1 MIAVLLL
8 LMSFVTPPTL
18 ISPYSQI
25 LNAMALNRLKNIL
38 VLHAVIHN
46 NPDSSSGT
54 AVALVVRSRIERWT
68 NIPKEDNVPVSGIND
83 GAGPQIILASRNK
96 SRTREF
102 SDILHNTASENER
115 NPIRSSDTGA
125 PAAGRAKQVPYIELG
140 RISEEAPTVS
150 HILKNHPEFSAHCW
164 DIIFSSI
171 NRGKDFTNMKDGT
184 LIALKPGSSEL
195 IWGERL
201 DALVNRTNAALAT
214 DETDRSMTK
223 PGDARSVVI
232 GTISKKHPTVSHL
245 FEANPNFDR
254 GFWEII
260 HSPLNRNKKYTSLTP
275 GTQVVLDTKTME
287 LSFHKNSPAGADTQ
301 TAKMNATE
309 QDLGNAKIGQRT
321 LADAVK
327 PFIGTPYEQID
338 CYGLIVRGLQNQGIQ
353 YRGHGGI
360 REKLEALAVRN
371 GLPGNAYFNGEGL
384 VEKAGTKVYSK
395 SLDHVSGS
403 RKKAD
408 EIYDEMMP
416 FLREGFILSFSTP
429 TQGHTGIVAKQGD
442 EWTYINSG
450 VIDNE
455 VSSLNLSKG
464 VGEESLKAE
473 LKNWLALAA
482 KKQEPLTV
490 TLGHVENK
498 HS

>member
-1 MIAVLLL
+1 MPL
-8 LMSFVTPPTL
+8 
-18 ISPYSQI
+18 
-25 LNAMALNRLKNIL
+25 
-38 VLHAVIHN
+38 
-46 NPDSSSGT
+46 
-54 AVALVVRSRIERWT
+54 
-68 NIPKEDNVPVSGIND
+68 SGISD
-83 GAGPQIILASRNK
+83 GANPQITLASRNK
-96 SRTREF
+96 SRTHEF
-102 SDILHNTASENER
+102 SRILNNTATEKKGG
-115 NPIRSSDTGA
+115 PIRTSNTGA
-125 PAAGRAKQVPYIELG
+125 PVTGYAEEVPYIELG
-140 RISEEAPTVS
+140 RISEETPTVS
-150 HILKNHPEFSAHCW
+150 HILKNHPEFSAQCW
-164 DIIFSSI
+164 DIIFSSV

-184 LIALKPGSSEL
+184 LVALKPGSSEL
-195 IWGERL
+195 VWGERF
-201 DALVNRTNAALAT
+201 DALVNRANAAHAPDVT
-214 DETDRSMTK
+214 DSSMIK
-223 PGDARSVVI
+223 PGGARSVVV
-232 GTISKKHPTVSHL
+232 GTISKEYPTVSHL

-254 GFWEII
+254 SFWKII
-260 HSPLNRNKKYTSLTP
+260 HSPLNGNKRYTSLTP

-287 LSFHKNSPAGADTQ
+287 LSFHKNTPAGADTQ
-301 TAKMNATE
+301 TAKINEAE
-309 QDLGNAKIGQRT
+309 QDRSNAEIGQRT

-353 YRGHGGI
+353 YKGHGGI

-371 GLPGNAYFNGEGL
+371 GLPENAYFNGEGL

-395 SLDHVSGS
+395 SLDHVSGF

-408 EIYDEMMP
+408 EIYAEMMP

-429 TQGHTGIVAKQGD
+429 THGHTGIVAKQGD

-482 KKQEPLTV
+482 KKQQPLTV

>member
-1 MIAVLLL
+1 MRDRRQKIDK
-8 LMSFVTPPTL
+8 
-18 ISPYSQI
+18 Y
-25 LNAMALNRLKNIL
+25 
-38 VLHAVIHN
+38 
-46 NPDSSSGT
+46 G
-54 AVALVVRSRIERWT
+54 
-68 NIPKEDNVPVSGIND
+68 KEDDVPVSGIND
-83 GAGPQIILASRNK
+83 GAGRQIVLVSRNK

-102 SDILHNTASENER
+102 SDILNNTASENGR
-115 NPIRSSDTGA
+115 DLIRAPDTGA
-125 PAAGRAKQVPYIELG
+125 TAAGRAKQAPYIELG
-140 RISEEAPTVS
+140 RISEKTPTVS
-150 HILKNHPEFSAHCW
+150 HILKNHPELSAQCW

-171 NRGKDFTNMKDGT
+171 NRGKDFTNMRDGT
-184 LIALKPGSSEL
+184 LVVMNPESNEL
-195 IWGERL
+195 VWGERL
-201 DALVNRTNAALAT
+201 AALVNRTNAAQAS
-214 DETDRSMTK
+214 DINDRSMTK
-223 PGDARSVVI
+223 PDDVRTVVV
-232 GTISKKHPTVSHL
+232 GTISKEHPTVSHL
-245 FEANPNFDR
+245 FAANPTFDR
-254 GFWEII
+254 SFWEII
-260 HSPLNRNKKYTSLTP
+260 HSPLNRIKNYTSLTP

-287 LSFHKNSPAGADTQ
+287 LSFHNALAGADTQ
-301 TAKMNATE
+301 TAKVNAAE
-309 QDLGNAKIGQRT
+309 QDRDNVEIGQRT

-327 PFIGTPYEQID
+327 PFIGTPYEQMD

-360 REKLEALAVRN
+360 REKLQALAVRS
-371 GLPGNAYFNGEGL
+371 GLPENAYFNGEGL
-384 VEKAGTKVYSK
+384 VEKAGTKVYSR
-395 SLDHVSGS
+395 SLNHVSGS

-408 EIYDEMMP
+408 EIYAEMMP

-429 TQGHTGIVAKQGD
+429 TRGHTGIVAREGD